1 MNTLFSA
8 GIIFLGSMLM
18 MRLSNRFRL
27 PSITGYLI
35 YGVLIGPYVANLI
48 SPQIIKA
55 SGVIS
60 NLALSF
66 IAFNLGQN
74 FTLANV
80 RKIGRMVIAI
90 SIGEVLGAFLVV
102 SFILWLI
109 GGIPLSV
116 AIIFGA
122 IAPATAPAAV
132 VMVTREFKARGPFTD
147 TLLSV
152 VAIDDAWGII
162 LFAFCLALAKGMA
175 GMDGRG
181 SKEIV
186 RAFTEVGGSLILGAF
201 LGYLLAR
208 IGRFLRTS
216 TELLI
221 TMVGFIMLT
230 AGVAAYLKFSI
241 LLANMSLGTSL
252 VNSER
257 TSGRYFET
265 VQGIDTPFYLLFFV
279 LAGSHLEITKLLGIG
294 ILSLF
299 FILTRLPG
307 EMIGAYI
314 GAVITKAEAKIRRYI
329 GLGLAPQA
337 GVALG
342 LALIAF
348 QEFPRYGD
356 MILST
361 IVVTT
366 IVYELFGPMLTRIA
380 LEKAGEVK
388 EERA

>member
-8 GIIFLGSMLM
+8 GIIFLGSLLM

-27 PSITGYLI
+27 PSVTGYLI
-35 YGVLIGPYVANLI
+35 FGVLIGPYVANLI
-48 SPQIIKA
+48 APQIIKA
-55 SGVIS
+55 SGMIS

-66 IAFNLGQN
+66 IAFGLGQN

-80 RKIGRMVIAI
+80 RKIGKMVIAI
-90 SIGEVLGAFLVV
+90 SIGEVVGSFLVV
-102 SFILWLI
+102 SLALWLI
-109 GGIPLSV
+109 GRVPLSL

-162 LFAFCLALAKGMA
+162 LFAFCLALAKVIA
-175 GMDGRG
+175 GMGGGG
-181 SKEIV
+181 SREIV
-186 RAFTEVGGSLILGAF
+186 YAFTEVGGSLVLGGV
-201 LGYLLAR
+201 LGYLLALS
-208 IGRFLRTS
+208 GRFLRTS

-221 TMVGFIMLT
+221 TTIGFIALT
-230 AGVAAYLKFSI
+230 AGIAAYLKFSI
-241 LLANMSLGTSL
+241 LLANMALGTSL

-257 TSGRYFET
+257 ASGKYFET
-265 VQGIDTPFYLLFFV
+265 IQRIDTPFYLLFFV
-279 LAGSHLEITKLLGIG
+279 LAGAHLELPKLLGIG
-294 ILSLF
+294 VLSLL

-307 EMIGAYI
+307 EMLGAYI

-348 QEFPRYGD
+348 HEFPQFGD
-356 MILST
+356 LILST
-361 IVVTT
+361 IIVTT
-366 IVYELFGPMLTRIA
+366 IIYEIFGPILTRIA
-380 LEKAGEVK
+380 LEKAGEIG
-388 EERA
+388 